1 MYSVK
6 LTKSYFQSQSDIH
19 IMDVSIGDVLKET
32 AIHRTGMEAL
42 VEITRDGEEG
52 RRWSLYNS
60 TGRHSE
66 MRLTQ
71 NKIFLIQLS
80 ALSVE
85 WQTSSIQSVALASR
99 QELT

>member
-52 RRWSLYNS
+52 RRWGGERGDGGSSKDAAQGL
-60 TGRHSE
+60 E
-66 MRLTQ
+66 DDALKMIPLLLRLRRSHEE
-71 NKIFLIQLS
+71 IRRAPS
-80 ALSVE
+80 
-85 WQTSSIQSVALASR
+85 
-99 QELT
+99 